1 MAADRKTP
9 SPSTGEGGGEGGD
22 LFSGGVPRDMM
33 PRRLSSPRL
42 AELSIRDFAIV
53 DRMRIE
59 WTGGFIALTGETGA
73 GKSIIIDALGA
84 AMGDRFDPSWLR
96 AGAERGGVEAVFW
109 DVGGEELAAAL
120 A

>member
-1 MAADRKTP
+1 MAADMERPVQAKA
-9 SPSTGEGGGEGGD
+9 D
-22 LFSGGVPRDMM
+22 LRVGQP
-33 PRRLSSPRL
+33 PAPRL

-96 AGAERGGVEAVFW
+96 AGAERGGVEAVFT
-109 DVGGEELAAAL
+109 DLVGGELEATLAELECEPEDD
-120 A
+120 